1 MQSQNQ
7 AARNIIALMSECS
20 SAKEVL
26 IAAQEAVERVES
38 SLSFESDDQD
48 DTEVEDQHENLPLP
62 SQLVILVAMYA
73 SSESVSKIPRI
84 NSEWLSSSNTSPQT
98 PQ

>member
-1 MQSQNQ
+1 
-7 AARNIIALMSECS
+7 MSECS

-84 NSEWLSSSNTSPQT
+84 NSA
-98 PQ
+98 

>member
-84 NSEWLSSSNTSPQT
+84 NSAWLSFSNTSPQT